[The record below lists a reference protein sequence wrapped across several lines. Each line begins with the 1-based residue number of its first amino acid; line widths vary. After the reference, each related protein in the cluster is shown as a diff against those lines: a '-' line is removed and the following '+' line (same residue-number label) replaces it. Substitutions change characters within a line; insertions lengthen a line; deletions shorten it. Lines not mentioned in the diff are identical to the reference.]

1 VTLVR
6 AADCPP
12 APWANGGG
20 RTRELA
26 RHGGAAAE
34 GQAFDWRLS
43 LAEIERSGPFSPL
56 PGVDRVFAPV
66 RGRVRLTFADRAL
79 TLGAG
84 DRPLAFDG
92 GQPPQAEPLD
102 GAPCAALNL
111 MLARGRCTG
120 ALRRVRV
127 AAGHAAGPPRAAAA
141 SPTGGVRGWFVVRG
155 RLHGTAGEA
164 GGDCLWLD
172 DAGDAPPVAAE
183 SSALLELTV
192 TCPAAPEPPAGGA
205 TRRRGGDGR
214 APG

>member
-26 RHGGAAAE
+26 RRRADA
-34 GQAFDWRLS
+34 GQGQGFDWRLS

-66 RGRVRLTFADRAL
+66 RGRVRLTFANHAV

-111 MLARGRCTG
+111 MLARGRCAG
-120 ALRRVRV
+120 ALRPVRV
-127 AAGHAAGPPRAAAA
+127 AAGQAAVPLRAAAA
-141 SPTGGVRGWFVVRG
+141 EPIGAVRGWFVVRG
-155 RLHGTAGEA
+155 RLHGAAGEA
-164 GGDCLWLD
+164 GDDCLWLD

-183 SSALLELTV
+183 SSTLLELTV
-192 TCPAAPEPPAGGA
+192 TCQGP
-205 TRRRGGDGR
+205 R
-214 APG
+214 